1 MSLADASQD
10 FFGNSNST
18 KGSGNGVASFESF
31 RATVLLLDS
40 TDQERRGLA
49 FRRLTKLTQPWVTE
63 NP

>member
-10 FFGNSNST
+10 FFGNKNGT
-18 KGSGNGVASFESF
+18 KGTGNFAASFESF
-31 RATVLLLDS
+31 RATLLLLDS